1 VEDRAQG
8 VIASSVKRPEAAAVD
23 RYVHG
28 KILPA
33 YANHIQVCVSVCVC
47 VCFFLLV
54 AASDAASTDVYL
66 FLSTLLSQSILFS
79 LRLYASKLFK
89 N

>member
-1 VEDRAQG
+1 MCVVCVLTCLRICAGINQFDEKKITQNNEPTNGLGAVEDRSQG

-33 YANHIQVCVSVCVC
+33 YANHIQVC
-47 VCFFLLV
+47 FGIF
-54 AASDAASTDVYL
+54 
-66 FLSTLLSQSILFS
+66 
-79 LRLYASKLFK
+79 
-89 N
+89 

>member
-1 VEDRAQG
+1 MIVPVVSLVEGSRVRACVYSCVYVYVQNNEPTNSLGAVEDRSQG

-33 YANHIQVCVSVCVC
+33 YANHIQVCLGI
-47 VCFFLLV
+47 F
-54 AASDAASTDVYL
+54 
-66 FLSTLLSQSILFS
+66 
-79 LRLYASKLFK
+79 
-89 N
+89 